1 MTNSVPEGF
10 EIILFIIMGVAAIAT
25 VGYLIYG
32 IYEGI
37 NFIIKKLSKWK
48 ENLK

>member
-1 MTNSVPEGF
+1 
-10 EIILFIIMGVAAIAT
+10 MGIAAVAT
-25 VGYLIYG
+25 VGYVIYG